1 MQGDRGTV
9 LQHIRMSSGFR
20 LVQRRGKNG
29 TCDSNPSFAD
39 FADDCYADTL
49 IEGRFGLAYDEV
61 RPVPLHESM
70 FGSTATYLCECH
82 YLAAETSDAPK
93 NTRGCA
99 CPRIAPGPIQRSQIW
114 HNVPTYDKRLV
125 R

>member
-1 MQGDRGTV
+1 
-9 LQHIRMSSGFR
+9 MSSGFR

-70 FGSTATYLCECH
+70 FGSTATI
-82 YLAAETSDAPK
+82 S
-93 NTRGCA
+93 
-99 CPRIAPGPIQRSQIW
+99 
-114 HNVPTYDKRLV
+114 V
-125 R
+125 RMPLFGS